1 MSTDAVAVTAMRAAR
16 DYFGAIP
23 KSDERDADETLR
35 LYNLLDAAIKA
46 AQPQETMLKDSLANG
61 YTQEVSD
68 MLWKPSAISDERIQ
82 NIWYSMDHPKI
93 SDSDDRL
100 RFARALL
107 REAPAGWRPIESAPK
122 DGTELILFHP
132 PEIYDGEKVPAR
144 VTCGQWVEWTDT
156 CSEYH
161 ATTGEYLGQ
170 SIQGGGAMWTSLDG
184 GFREESPPTNWM
196 PLPAAPKEGA

>member
-107 REAPAGWRPIESAPK
+107 REAPAWWRPIESAPK
-122 DGTELILFHP
+122 GGNTVLVGRNMGEPWRFVYGAGYYFEKHGIGGWVCRGLREPPGEL
-132 PEIYDGEKVPAR
+132 G
-144 VTCGQWVEWTDT
+144 
-156 CSEYH
+156 
-161 ATTGEYLGQ
+161 LGN
-170 SIQGGGAMWTSLDG
+170 
-184 GFREESPPTNWM
+184 PTHWM